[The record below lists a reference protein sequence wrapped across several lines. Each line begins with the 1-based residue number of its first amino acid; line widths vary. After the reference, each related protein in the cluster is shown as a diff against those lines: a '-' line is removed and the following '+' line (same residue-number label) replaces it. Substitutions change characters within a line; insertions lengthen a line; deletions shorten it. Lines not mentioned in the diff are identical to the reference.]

1 MMNSLS
7 YTIMSII
14 YLLILIGVYS
24 LKKKLKSK
32 ENKIY
37 SQIIFF
43 TLISLI
49 LEFSSYFLIKDESV
63 FHDVKYILI
72 KKFILISY
80 IECQCL
86 FKYYVAY
93 IS

>member
-1 MMNSLS
+1 MNSLS

-72 KKFILISY
+72 NKFKKS
-80 IECQCL
+80 L
-86 FKYYVAY
+86 FAH
-93 IS
+93 IIINF